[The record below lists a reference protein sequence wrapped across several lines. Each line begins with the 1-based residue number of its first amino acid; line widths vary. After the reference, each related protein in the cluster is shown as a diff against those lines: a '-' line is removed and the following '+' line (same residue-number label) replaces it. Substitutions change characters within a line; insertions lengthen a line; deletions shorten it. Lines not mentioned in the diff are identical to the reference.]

1 MTFVLLL
8 IIAPSCNYLRSKG
21 LFNKKEKAAAALK
34 AQRDSLRV
42 ADSLRQVQE
51 VLMAAETARQ
61 DSARQAEDDRKSLEA
76 RSGYSI
82 IVGSF
87 ITPEYAK
94 AFAESYR
101 KQGYDPKILQKEDS
115 KFELV
120 AAESH
125 ESFSKALARL
135 RAFQDTVA
143 FDAWMYIRK

>member
-8 IIAPSCNYLRSKG
+8 AIAPSCNYLRSKG
-21 LFNKKEKAAAALK
+21 LFNKKEKEAAVLR
-34 AQRDSLRV
+34 AQRDSVRV
-42 ADSLRQVQE
+42 ADSLRQAQDA
-51 VLMAAETARQ
+51 LLAAETARQ

-76 RSGYSI
+76 RSRYSI

-87 ITPEYAK
+87 ITPEYAR

-101 KQGYDPKILQKEDS
+101 KLGYDPKILQVEDS

-125 ESFSKALARL
+125 ESFRKALERL
-135 RAFQDTVA
+135 KAFQDTVA